1 MTSGPSQRGVRPAPP
16 LADPS
21 APKGSSMTAVKP
33 AIPPTAEA
41 GLETV
46 RVITETLRIVT
57 DKRLEL
63 YNLTEKVADIVKR
76 HDIKEGMVLLSSLHT
91 TVALFVNEWQSA
103 LLHDIKGMLNKVV
116 SPKDEWRHND
126 PEHSDCDRQNAH
138 SHLQATLLGHALSFP
153 VTKGKLV
160 LGQFQAIIAAE
171 LDGPRHR
178 DLAVQI
184 IGN

>member
-1 MTSGPSQRGVRPAPP
+1 MP
-16 LADPS
+16 
-21 APKGSSMTAVKP
+21 
-33 AIPPTAEA
+33 EE
-41 GLETV
+41 GLRTV
-46 RVITETLRIVT
+46 RVVTETLRLVT

-63 YNLTEKVADIVKR
+63 YNLTERVGDIVKR

-91 TVALFVNEWQSA
+91 TLALFVNEWQSA
-103 LLHDIKGMLNKVV
+103 LLHDMKSMLDKVV
-116 SPKDEWRHND
+116 SPGEEWRHND
-126 PEHSDCDRQNAH
+126 PEHSDCDRKNAH

-153 VTKGKLV
+153 VAEGKLV

-184 IGN
+184 IGR

>member
-1 MTSGPSQRGVRPAPP
+1 M
-16 LADPS
+16 S
-21 APKGSSMTAVKP
+21 ATKP
-33 AIPPTAEA
+33 AVRVQKDE
-41 GLETV
+41 GLATV
-46 RVITETLRIVT
+46 RVVTETLRLVT

-76 HDIKEGMVLLSSLHT
+76 HDIKDGMVLLSSLHT

-103 LLHDIKGMLNKVV
+103 LLTDVKTMLDKVV
-116 SPKDEWRHND
+116 SPKDGWKHND
-126 PEHSDCDRQNAH
+126 PAFSDCDRQNAH

-171 LDGPRHR
+171 LDGPRNR
-178 DLAVQI
+178 DVAIQI
-184 IGN
+184 IGR

>member
-1 MTSGPSQRGVRPAPP
+1 M
-16 LADPS
+16 S
-21 APKGSSMTAVKP
+21 ATKP
-33 AIPPTAEA
+33 AVRVHKDE
-41 GLETV
+41 GLATV
-46 RVITETLRIVT
+46 RVVTETLRLVT

-76 HDIKEGMVLLSSLHT
+76 HDIQDGMVLLSSLHT

-103 LLHDIKGMLNKVV
+103 LLQDVKSMLDKVV
-116 SPKDEWRHND
+116 SPLEAWRHND
-126 PEHSDCDRQNAH
+126 PQHSDCDRQNAH

-184 IGN
+184 IGT

>member
-1 MTSGPSQRGVRPAPP
+1 M
-16 LADPS
+16 S
-21 APKGSSMTAVKP
+21 ATKP
-33 AIPPTAEA
+33 AAPVQKDA
-41 GLETV
+41 GLATV
-46 RVITETLRIVT
+46 RVISEQLRLVT

-76 HDIKEGMVLLSSLHT
+76 HDIKDGMVMLSSLHT

-103 LLHDIKGMLNKVV
+103 LLSDVKTMLDKVV
-116 SPKDEWRHND
+116 SPKDGWKHND
-126 PEHSDCDRQNAH
+126 PQFSDCDRQNAH
-138 SHLQATLLGHALSFP
+138 SHLQAALLGHALSFQ
-153 VTKGKLV
+153 VAKGKLV

>member
-1 MTSGPSQRGVRPAPP
+1 MKTTNAAATAAAPA
-16 LADPS
+16 
-21 APKGSSMTAVKP
+21 V
-33 AIPPTAEA
+33 

-46 RVITETLRIVT
+46 RVITETLRLVT

-63 YNLTEKVADIVKR
+63 YNLTERVADILRR

-91 TVALFVNEWQSA
+91 TLALFVNEWQAA
-103 LLHDIKGMLNKVV
+103 LLHDVKAMLDKVV
-116 SPKDEWRHND
+116 SPKEVWQHND
-126 PEHSDCDRQNAH
+126 PQVSDCDRQNAH
-138 SHLQATLLGHALSFP
+138 SHLQATLLGHACSFS
-153 VTKGKLV
+153 VSKGKLV

-184 IGN
+184 IGR

>member
-1 MTSGPSQRGVRPAPP
+1 
-16 LADPS
+16 
-21 APKGSSMTAVKP
+21 MTAVKP

-76 HDIKEGMVLLSSLHT
+76 HDIK
-91 TVALFVNEWQSA
+91 
-103 LLHDIKGMLNKVV
+103 GMLNKVV

-126 PEHSDCDRQNAH
+126 PQHSDCDRQNAH

-171 LDGPRHR
+171 LDGPRNR
-178 DLAVQI
+178 DVAIQI
-184 IGN
+184 IGR